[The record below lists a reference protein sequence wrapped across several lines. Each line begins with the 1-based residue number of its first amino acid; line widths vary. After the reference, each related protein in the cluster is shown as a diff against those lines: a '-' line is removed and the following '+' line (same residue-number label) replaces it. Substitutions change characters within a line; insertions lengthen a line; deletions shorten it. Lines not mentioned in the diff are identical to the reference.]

1 MKVYDS
7 YEMYEIVHMN
17 PKIEHF
23 FFAIRRS
30 FIFKSQV
37 YSVLYF
43 LA

>member
-1 MKVYDS
+1 MKVYNS
-7 YEMYEIVHMN
+7 YEMYENVHMN

-23 FFAIRRS
+23 FFTLRIS

-37 YSVLYF
+37 YSILYY